1 MDNLKSNANTSL
13 IILGNLGF
21 FPVYTLNDTTEEI
34 EDALLDVKNIT
45 LEYDSSNLTIT
56 EVKVK
61 NLSNWMIRET
71 YSCEILV

>member
-1 MDNLKSNANTSL
+1 M
-13 IILGNLGF
+13 
-21 FPVYTLNDTTEEI
+21 YTLNDTTEEI

-61 NLSNWMIRET
+61 NLSN
-71 YSCEILV
+71 